1 MIIIYSSNLPSR
13 FAFPNINN
21 EAILSAANKEAVSN
35 LRTITQ
41 KTKDQKARQMKMP
54 NYEHLMYQNSTAAIL
69 QILAMYG
76 LFPTMKKNS
85 NEVSRKLTNIEHYL
99 STKVDENKSGNNST
113 TNGKNEFKEM
123 MDIVKQT
130 MSNATARRMPMTHFD
145 PGKGEVTVLTPL
157 LLMYIKQLQ
166 QSDTSNLRE
175 APLHRIGYLIGKA
188 GTSNV
193 HPYEV
198 HVITPND
205 TQKYDQAMKEWNK
218 KAASDKKAASTE
230 STGNDNTK
238 PSLTSTE
245 IESIGDLKIVSR
257 RNRKICVDICVI
269 AAGLFNPIDSSKKK
283 VIKEQLKQW
292 KIKFPEQHVKLAVAM
307 VREESKTIKKKTKT
321 GKRKAQSQKQIA
333 PTQKTKYTRI
343 SCSLARVLQL
353 LTNKVTSTIA
363 SEGTALPG
371 GADDA
376 DNGETMSDLD
386 QARDEL
392 MSAVNDLHDE
402 ESSESKYSD
411 LNQYLKMNDEKWCA
425 EDRVKTRF
433 ANPESVFTFLKE
445 KVTDSD
451 KHFTHEPVDLRN
463 LQVGMLITSTFN
475 EDVDSLKDDFLVLK
489 LKKPK
494 SSVRMWSIFHDKK
507 VQGAKIKKWEKEF
520 TEALRE
526 CADNEW
532 TNLDYFG
539 TICPGDLLRLW
550 KEANSILIG
559 RKQKHTALTDKYCD
573 PEDDEDNEEESESSM
588 SDE

>member
-69 QILAMYG
+69 QILAVYG

-85 NEVSRKLTNIEHYL
+85 NEVSRQLTNIEHYL

-113 TNGKNEFKEM
+113 TNGKNDFKEM

-145 PGKGEVTVLTPL
+145 PGKGEVSVLTPL

-198 HVITPND
+198 HVITPKD
-205 TQKYDQAMKEWNK
+205 TQKYDHAMKEWNK

-257 RNRKICVDICVI
+257 RNRKICVDIWVI

-283 VIKEQLKQW
+283 EIFADIFQTDIPWNCGNNILQ
-292 KIKFPEQHVKLAVAM
+292 INTQHRQKFHTWIPITL
-307 VREESKTIKKKTKT
+307 
-321 GKRKAQSQKQIA
+321 
-333 PTQKTKYTRI
+333 
-343 SCSLARVLQL
+343 
-353 LTNKVTSTIA
+353 
-363 SEGTALPG
+363 SE
-371 GADDA
+371 
-376 DNGETMSDLD
+376 
-386 QARDEL
+386 
-392 MSAVNDLHDE
+392 
-402 ESSESKYSD
+402 
-411 LNQYLKMNDEKWCA
+411 
-425 EDRVKTRF
+425 
-433 ANPESVFTFLKE
+433 
-445 KVTDSD
+445 
-451 KHFTHEPVDLRN
+451 
-463 LQVGMLITSTFN
+463 I
-475 EDVDSLKDDFLVLK
+475 
-489 LKKPK
+489 
-494 SSVRMWSIFHDKK
+494 
-507 VQGAKIKKWEKEF
+507 
-520 TEALRE
+520 
-526 CADNEW
+526 
-532 TNLDYFG
+532 
-539 TICPGDLLRLW
+539 
-550 KEANSILIG
+550 
-559 RKQKHTALTDKYCD
+559 
-573 PEDDEDNEEESESSM
+573 
-588 SDE
+588 

>member
-69 QILAMYG
+69 QILAVYG
-76 LFPTMKKNS
+76 LFPTMKKTS
-85 NEVSRKLTNIEHYL
+85 NEVSGQLTSIEHYL

-113 TNGKNEFKEM
+113 TNGKNEFKGM

-145 PGKGEVTVLTPL
+145 PGKGEVSVLTPL

-188 GTSNV
+188 GSNV
-193 HPYEV
+193 HPYEI
-198 HVITPND
+198 HVITPKD
-205 TQKYDQAMKEWNK
+205 TQKYDQAIKEWNK

-230 STGNDNTK
+230 STTRNDNAK

-245 IESIGDLKIVSR
+245 IETIGDLKIVSR
-257 RNRKICVDICVI
+257 KNREMCVDILVI

-283 VIKEQLKQW
+283 GIKEQLKQW
-292 KIKFPEQHVKLAVAM
+292 KARFPKKPLKLAVVM
-307 VREESKTIKKKTKT
+307 VHEESKTIKKKTKT

-333 PTQKTKYTRI
+333 PTQKSKYTRI
-343 SCSLARVLQL
+343 SCGLARVYQILIN
-353 LTNKVTSTIA
+353 NKA
-363 SEGTALPG
+363 PG

-376 DNGETMSDLD
+376 DNNETMNDLD

-392 MSAVNDLHDE
+392 ISAVNDLHDD

-411 LNQYLKMNDEKWCA
+411 LNQYLKENDKKWSA
-425 EDRVKTRF
+425 EDRAKNRF
-433 ANPESVFTFLKE
+433 ANPDNVFTFLKE
-445 KVTDSD
+445 KVPDSD
-451 KHFTHEPVDLRN
+451 RHFTLKPVDLHS
-463 LQVGMLITSTFN
+463 LQVGMLITTSTFE
-475 EDVDSLKDDFLVLK
+475 EDVNSLKDDFLVLK
-489 LKKPK
+489 LTRP
-494 SSVRMWSIFHDKK
+494 SSVRIWSIFHDKK
-507 VQGAKIKKWEKEF
+507 VQGAKVKKWEKEF
-520 TEALRE
+520 ANALRE

-532 TNLDYFG
+532 TNLDYFWRK
-539 TICPGDLLRLW
+539 CPGDILELW
-550 KEANSILIG
+550 KKENSILIG
-559 RKQKHTALTDKYCD
+559 RKQKHTALTNKYCD
-573 PEDDEDNEEESESSM
+573 PEDDEDNEEESESSGM
-588 SDE
+588 SDD